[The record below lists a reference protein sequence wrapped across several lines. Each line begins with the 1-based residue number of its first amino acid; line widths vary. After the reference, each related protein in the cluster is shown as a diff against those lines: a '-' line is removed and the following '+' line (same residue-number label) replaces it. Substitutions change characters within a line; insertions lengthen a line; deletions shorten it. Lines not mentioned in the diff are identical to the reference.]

1 MNSLEKMGETHLI
14 LKSCERYL
22 ILKFLR
28 EAIKT
33 ISLSNF
39 FVATFASWQNFQL
52 RDTKRDLKFQHQG
65 YKWLFDDK
73 NNKNDVI
80 EISIDK

>member
-1 MNSLEKMGETHLI
+1 MSKI
-14 LKSCERYL
+14 
-22 ILKFLR
+22 FD
-28 EAIKT
+28 IKV
-33 ISLSNF
+33 SARGNQDDFSVKL

-65 YKWLFDDK
+65 YKRLFDDK

-80 EISIDK
+80 EISIDKYGDESSNPLLLLF